1 VDQATRT
8 EEVVVGSLFSSNSSL
23 QLPSSLLRP
32 KMSPVVEE
40 STAFASIHGSLKNVN
55 NPSPEVNETTPL
67 MMPCD
72 EHYRIEHNN
81 EKYVKRNCNM
91 KRLTLYCC
99 MGTVSILLVL
109 LTLTVTLVYENKQL
123 NNSGN
128 TAVLQNENDTILA
141 VKTSATR
148 TSKLSLQLTLHERQ
162 PLHVVNIYSNR
173 CKNLKTHSSVLN
185 SSGTFSVHRAV
196 AILSPTYLVSG
207 SVLHINSYVLNASVI
222 TAQIE
227 LYVFRG
233 LSDLETYGSNLQDSV
248 YKATVYIQGSGV
260 QNTSTFVNFTA
271 PTTDYYFLVV
281 DSTASIYAQFD
292 ININRKYYDPADYKQ
307 SCEIHDSD
315 VCDLSYHTS
324 FKDRQECVLAHAV
337 YVPGAQWLP
346 AEIQITEEPQRFR
359 KTAVIVMS
367 CVGGSSVLS
376 LFTITFCGFFVCV
389 RDHKGSS

>member
-1 VDQATRT
+1 MYA
-8 EEVVVGSLFSSNSSL
+8 
-23 QLPSSLLRP
+23 
-32 KMSPVVEE
+32 
-40 STAFASIHGSLKNVN
+40 GSLKNVN
-55 NPSPEVNETTPL
+55 NPSPVNETTPL

-72 EHYRIEHNN
+72 EHTTSNTTMARTDGEAVINN
-81 EKYVKRNCNM
+81 AVLLFQTLSLLEKYVKRNCSM
-91 KRLTLYCC
+91 KRLTLCC
-99 MGTVSILLVL
+99 CIGTTVAILLTL
-109 LTLTVTLVYENKQL
+109 LTLTVTLVYEKKPL

-141 VKTSATR
+141 VKTSAMR
-148 TSKLSLQLTLHERQ
+148 TSKLSLQLILRESQ

-173 CKNLKTHSSVLN
+173 CKSLKTHSSVLN

-207 SVLHINSYVLNASVI
+207 SVIHINSYALNASVI

-233 LSDLETYGSNLQDSV
+233 LSDLETYGTNLQDSV
-248 YKATVYIQGSGV
+248 YKATVYIKGSGV
-260 QNTSTFVNFTA
+260 QNTSTFVNYTA
-271 PTTDYYFLVV
+271 QTTDYYFLVV

-307 SCEIHDSD
+307 SCEIHDSN

-324 FKDRQECVLAHAV
+324 FQDTQECVLAHAV

-346 AEIQITEEPQRFR
+346 AEIQITEEPQRFTH
-359 KTAVIVMS
+359 TAVIVLS
-367 CVGGSSVLS
+367 CVGGSCALS
-376 LFTITFCGFFVCV
+376 LFTITFCGFYCLCK
-389 RDHKGSS
+389 RPQMK